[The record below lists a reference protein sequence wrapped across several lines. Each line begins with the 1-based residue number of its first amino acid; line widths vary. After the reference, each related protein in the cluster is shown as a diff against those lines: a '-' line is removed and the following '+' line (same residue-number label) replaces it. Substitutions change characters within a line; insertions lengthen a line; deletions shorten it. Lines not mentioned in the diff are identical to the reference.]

1 MQPLPQPSPPAP
13 LPASV
18 PNHDGSPQD
27 GTRAQIGV
35 PLPAIGQIVSASSSL
50 TMDKAVI
57 PPKPRTKA
65 KPGCVLPIVLL
76 ILGLLLG
83 VGLGFVANEVFKH
96 SLKDLLDLNRKARE
110 LVVLI
115 GVALPTGGLGG
126 ILGFAIS
133 WVMASKK
140 NKAAP
145 GTIGECTYLGT
156 EGVAQAR
163 RTTEGEEMQVV
174 RFDQATYLKVERTL
188 QETTFTRGNTSWK
201 ARWDKVTLQMGVASG
216 KPFYV
221 WASHSLPDQGKPDAD
236 HDGRRQV
243 AFANATEDAYTR
255 FAVPRMMATLQQ
267 QGAIRFAASGND
279 GIEVRQGRIDVTR
292 GGRQA
297 AFAPSD
303 VTRFEVANGN
313 MYIDTAATGRITFS
327 LGELQNAKCLQACL
341 AAVGV
346 R

>member
-1 MQPLPQPSPPAP
+1 
-13 LPASV
+13 V

-27 GTRAQIGV
+27 GTRAQIGN
-35 PLPAIGQIVSASSSL
+35 PLPAIGQIVSASSTL
-50 TMDKAVI
+50 TMDKAMI

-65 KPGCVLPIVLL
+65 RPGCVLPIVLL
-76 ILGLLLG
+76 IVGLLLG
-83 VGLGFVANEVFKH
+83 VALGFVANEVFKH
-96 SLKDLLDLNRKARE
+96 ALKDLLDLNRKARE

-145 GTIGECTYLGT
+145 STIGECTYLGT
-156 EGVAQAR
+156 EGVAQTR

-188 QETTFTRGNTSWK
+188 QETTFTRGNTSRK

-221 WASHSLPDQGKPDAD
+221 WASHSLPDQGQQDTD
-236 HDGRRQV
+236 RDGRMQV
-243 AFANATEDAYTR
+243 AFANAVEDAYTR
-255 FAVPRMMATLQQ
+255 FALPRMMATLQQ
-267 QGAIRFAASGND
+267 QGAVRFGASSND

-303 VTRFEVANGN
+303 VTQFEVAHGN

>member
-1 MQPLPQPSPPAP
+1 
-13 LPASV
+13 
-18 PNHDGSPQD
+18 
-27 GTRAQIGV
+27 
-35 PLPAIGQIVSASSSL
+35 
-50 TMDKAVI
+50 MDKAVI

-76 ILGLLLG
+76 IVGLLLG
-83 VGLGFVANEVFKH
+83 VALGFVANEVFKH
-96 SLKDLLDLNRKARE
+96 ALDDLDLNRKQE
-110 LVVLI
+110 QLLMIV
-115 GVALPTGGLGG
+115 GFALPTAVLGG
-126 ILGFAIS
+126 ILGFVIS

-145 GTIGECTYLGT
+145 RTIGECTYLGT
-156 EGVAQAR
+156 EGVAQAC
-163 RTTEGEEMQVV
+163 RTTEGETMQVV
-174 RFDQATYLKVERTL
+174 RFDQATHVTVERTL
-188 QETTFTRGNTSWK
+188 QETTFIRGNTSRK
-201 ARWDKVTLQMGVASG
+201 AQWDKVTLKMGVAGG

-221 WASHSLPDQGKPDAD
+221 WASHSLPDQGKPDTD
-236 HDGRRQV
+236 HDGRIQV
-243 AFANATEDAYTR
+243 AFASAVEDAYTR
-255 FAVPRMMATLQQ
+255 FVLPRMMATLQQ
-267 QGAIRFAASGND
+267 QGALRFAASGND

-313 MYIDTAATGRITFS
+313 LYIDTASTGRITFS
-327 LGELQNAKCLQACL
+327 LGELENAKCLQACL

>member
-1 MQPLPQPSPPAP
+1 MQPVPQPSPPAP

-27 GTRAQIGV
+27 GTRAQIGN
-35 PLPAIGQIVSASSSL
+35 PLPAIGQIVSASSTL
-50 TMDKAVI
+50 TMDKAMI

-65 KPGCVLPIVLL
+65 KAGCVLPIVLL
-76 ILGLLLG
+76 IVGLLLG
-83 VGLGFVANEVFKH
+83 VALGFVANEVFKH
-96 SLKDLLDLNRKARE
+96 ALDDLDLNRKQE
-110 LVVLI
+110 QLLMIV
-115 GVALPTGGLGG
+115 GFALPTAVLGG
-126 ILGFAIS
+126 ILGFVIS

-145 GTIGECTYLGT
+145 STIGECTYLGT

-163 RTTEGEEMQVV
+163 RTTEGEDTQVV
-174 RFDQATYLKVERTL
+174 RFDQATYVKVERTL
-188 QETTFTRGNTSWK
+188 QETTFIRGNTSRK
-201 ARWDKVTLQMGVASG
+201 ARWDKVTLQMGVAG
-216 KPFYV
+216 GRPFYV
-221 WASHSLPDQGKPDAD
+221 WASHSLPDQGQQDTD
-236 HDGRRQV
+236 WDGRLQV
-243 AFANATEDAYTR
+243 AFANAVEDAYTR
-255 FAVPRMMATLQQ
+255 FALPRMMAALQQ
-267 QGAIRFAASGND
+267 QGSVRFAASGND

-297 AFAPSD
+297 AFGPAD

>member
-1 MQPLPQPSPPAP
+1 
-13 LPASV
+13 
-18 PNHDGSPQD
+18 
-27 GTRAQIGV
+27 
-35 PLPAIGQIVSASSSL
+35 
-50 TMDKAVI
+50 
-57 PPKPRTKA
+57 
-65 KPGCVLPIVLL
+65 
-76 ILGLLLG
+76 
-83 VGLGFVANEVFKH
+83 
-96 SLKDLLDLNRKARE
+96 
-110 LVVLI
+110 
-115 GVALPTGGLGG
+115 
-126 ILGFAIS
+126 
-133 WVMASKK
+133 MASKK

-145 GTIGECTYLGT
+145 STIGECTYLGT

-174 RFDQATYLKVERTL
+174 RFDQAMHVTVERTL

-201 ARWDKVTLQMGVASG
+201 ARRDKVTLRMDVAGG

-221 WASHSLPDQGKPDAD
+221 WASHSLPDQGQQDTD
-236 HDGRRQV
+236 QDGRLGV
-243 AFANATEDAYTR
+243 AFANAVEDAYTR
-255 FAVPRMMATLQQ
+255 FVLPRMMAALQQ
-267 QGAIRFAASGND
+267 QGAVRFAASGND

-297 AFAPSD
+297 AFGPAD